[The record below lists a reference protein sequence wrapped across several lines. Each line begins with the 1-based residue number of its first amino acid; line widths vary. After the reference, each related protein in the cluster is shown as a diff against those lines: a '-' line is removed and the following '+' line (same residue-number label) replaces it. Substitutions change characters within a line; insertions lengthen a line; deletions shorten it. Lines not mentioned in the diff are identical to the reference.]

1 MKKNTIICISREF
14 GSGGREVGQQLSKK
28 LGIPFYDKEILAR
41 VAEESDMS
49 EEFVKNHEENA
60 VYSHIINV
68 PIGHRFPGVD
78 TEEIMT
84 PEKLFMIQAHV
95 IHELAAE
102 NESCIFVGRCADVVL
117 KDHENCY
124 SFFIHSPL
132 EERIKR
138 IVETEHVTE
147 RQAKKMIKQTDWE
160 RSSYHNYYTKQK
172 WGDPG
177 NYDLMI
183 NSARTGIQ
191 KDANC
196 NGRTCGLYHDSE
208 CWRRSCIRSFIGRQ
222 CYGIDDQ
229 SVLGIGNWRSRRCR
243 AVSRTEKKYHGM

>member
-102 NESCIFVGRCADVVL
+102 NESCIFVEDVQMWCLRITKTATVSLSTVL
-117 KDHENCY
+117 
-124 SFFIHSPL
+124 
-132 EERIKR
+132 
-138 IVETEHVTE
+138 
-147 RQAKKMIKQTDWE
+147 
-160 RSSYHNYYTKQK
+160 
-172 WGDPG
+172 
-177 NYDLMI
+177 
-183 NSARTGIQ
+183 
-191 KDANC
+191 
-196 NGRTCGLYHDSE
+196 
-208 CWRRSCIRSFIGRQ
+208 
-222 CYGIDDQ
+222 
-229 SVLGIGNWRSRRCR
+229 
-243 AVSRTEKKYHGM
+243 

>member
-1 MKKNTIICISREF
+1 MVNTITKGIHKVIQEKGCCNMKKNTIICISREF

-68 PIGHRFPGVD
+68 
-78 TEEIMT
+78 
-84 PEKLFMIQAHV
+84 
-95 IHELAAE
+95 
-102 NESCIFVGRCADVVL
+102 CIFVGRCADVVL

-191 KDANC
+191 K
-196 NGRTCGLYHDSE
+196 
-208 CWRRSCIRSFIGRQ
+208 
-222 CYGIDDQ
+222 
-229 SVLGIGNWRSRRCR
+229 
-243 AVSRTEKKYHGM
+243 AVEIIMDYVK